1 MVNNHL
7 DEIYFTLNS
16 VYPLILIGL
25 GTIFNSLSIHI
36 FTRKEFFKTST
47 GFYFSF
53 SAIVDTLTLYFG
65 SIKFFIEGISREN
78 PENYSQSNC
87 KFFQYIIYTLV
98 YISAWNLVII
108 AFDRLFITLRMF
120 TCLRNR
126 KIQLFVICILTCL
139 FFVVNIPILVYS
151 DLKIENNNTVCV
163 NLFPLNLLIL
173 NTIDFLTS
181 VFVPFVL
188 VFTISIVII
197 CKVYKSKKKVFNKNH
212 SFKIT
217 KHYVIVLMTRS
228 VLFLFLNTPII
239 ITTYFIT
246 NNHNDGLFNLIYVIG
261 NILAYVNYSINFF
274 VHFLMN
280 KLFRERFSKILK
292 QICKK

>member
-25 GTIFNSLSIHI
+25 GTIFNSLSIYI

-65 SIKFFIEGISREN
+65 SFKFFIEGISRQN

-87 KFFQYIIYTLV
+87 QFFQYIIYTLV

-108 AFDRLFITLRMF
+108 AFDRLFITLRMYA
-120 TCLRNR
+120 CLRNR
-126 KIQLFVICILTCL
+126 KIQIFVIFISTCL
-139 FFVVNIPILVYS
+139 FFVANIPILVYS

-173 NTIDFLTS
+173 NTIDFLAS
-181 VFVPFVL
+181 VFAPFVL
-188 VFTISIVII
+188 VITISIVII
-197 CKVYKSKKKVFNKNH
+197 YKVYKSKKKIFNKNH
-212 SFKIT
+212 SFKIA
-217 KHYVIVLMTRS
+217 KHYVIVLIARS
-228 VLFLFLNTPII
+228 FLFLLLNTPII

-246 NNHNDGLFNLIYVIG
+246 NNHNDGLFNLFYVIG